1 MKKLFVSAVLAGFA
15 ISVGATAFLLT
26 ENRIVGAVLFCV
38 GLLMVRTFSLAL
50 FTGKVSRALD
60 GETWA
65 RLGVIWLGNLTGT
78 VLTALVE
85 TATRLAPALS
95 QRAQEV
101 CEVKCGDSLLSLFV
115 LGMFCNV
122 MIYLAV
128 TPTEGHLALL
138 YGVVI
143 FVLCGFEHC
152 VADMYYFTAAGVLAQ
167 PDTWLRLAVVSAGN
181 AAGGILFHTARKWA
195 TG

>member
-26 ENRIVGAVLFCV
+26 ENRYLGAVLFCV

-50 FTGKVSRALD
+50 FTGKVSKALD

-65 RLGVIWLGNLTGT
+65 RLGVIWLGNFAGT
-78 VLTALVE
+78 ALTALLERV
-85 TATRLAPALS
+85 TRLAPALA
-95 QRAQEV
+95 QRAGEV
-101 CEVKCGDSLLSLFV
+101 CQVKSTDALLSMFV
-115 LGMFCNV
+115 LGMFCNI

-128 TPTEGHLALL
+128 TPMESHIALL
-138 YGVVI
+138 FGVVI

-152 VADMYYFTAAGVLAQ
+152 VADMYYFAAAGLLGRA
-167 PDTWLRLAVVSAGN
+167 DTWLRILTVSAGN

-195 TG
+195 AG

>member
-26 ENRIVGAVLFCV
+26 ENSYLGALLFCV

-50 FTGKVSRALD
+50 FTGKVSRAFD
-60 GETWA
+60 GETWV
-65 RLGVIWLGNLTGT
+65 RLGVIWLGNLVGT
-78 VLTALVE
+78 VCTALLE
-85 TATRLAPALS
+85 TATRLAPALAE
-95 QRAQEV
+95 RAETV
-101 CEVKCGDSLLSLFV
+101 CAVKCGDGLFSLFI
-115 LGMFCNV
+115 LGMLCNV

-128 TPTEGHLALL
+128 TPAEGHVALV

-152 VADMYYFTAAGVLAQ
+152 VADMYYFAAAGLLGQ
-167 PDTWLRLAVVSAGN
+167 PDAWLRLAVVSAGN
-181 AAGGILFHTARKWA
+181 AAGGVLFHTARKWA
-195 TG
+195 AG